1 MSLRP
6 SLDDGTL
13 PGALEG
19 IRVVEFAQAMAMPI
33 CGVLLADM
41 GAEVIK
47 VEPREGDA
55 FRKTQMP
62 IIPGESKG
70 FTVLNRGKRS
80 LCIDISSAAARPV
93 IERLVAQADV
103 VLLSLKPSDLP
114 RYGLTYEALSTIR
127 PGLIFLENVP
137 LGQEG
142 PFGQDGGYDVVVQGM
157 SGSGAITARSNGDA
171 PQNIRPAY
179 IDMGTGFL
187 SALGVVT
194 ALRHRDKTG
203 EGQRVQTSLLSTGLT
218 LANQLVSWFAA
229 TDPPLEEAF
238 DADLV
243 EAQTRGAGYEEQRAV
258 WEKHF
263 MRGAY
268 GNIYFRHYRTRDGF
282 ISIGCL
288 SPALNARFRKVTGVV
303 DPRFEP
309 GFDLATTEGY
319 DRVTEMIGQSEAI
332 LSGRTTN
339 DWIAAFQAGG
349 VPCGPFNFPPQVFH
363 DEQVL
368 ANEFVVE
375 LDHPLIGPYKTF
387 APPIRMERTP
397 TRIRSSSPPLDADT
411 DAILGEL
418 GFSDTEVTELR
429 AACVVGRAD

>member
-13 PGALEG
+13 PGALTG

-33 CGVLLADM
+33 CGLLLADM
-41 GAEVIK
+41 GADVIK

-62 IIPGESKG
+62 IISGESKG

-80 LCIDISSAAARPV
+80 LCVDIANPAARAL
-93 IERLVAQADV
+93 IERLVAQADA
-103 VLLSLKPSDLP
+103 VLVSLKPSDLP
-114 RYGLTYEALSTIR
+114 RYGLTYDQLAAVR
-127 PGLIFLENVP
+127 PGLIVVENVP
-137 LGQEG
+137 LGEEG
-142 PFGQDGGYDVVVQGM
+142 PFGQAGGYDVVVQGM

-194 ALRHRDKTG
+194 ALRHRDQTG
-203 EGQRVQTSLLSTGLT
+203 EGQRVQTSLLGTGLT

-238 DADLV
+238 DADLA
-243 EAQTRGAGYEEQRAV
+243 EAQARGAGYEEQRAV

-303 DPRFEP
+303 DPRFEAE
-309 GFDLATTEGY
+309 FDISTAEGY
-319 DRVTEMIGQSEAI
+319 ERLTEMIRQSEST
-332 LSGRTTN
+332 LSERTTKE
-339 DWIAAFQAGG
+339 WIVAFQAGG
-349 VPCGPFNFPPQVFH
+349 VPCGPFNFPSQVFH

-387 APPIRMERTP
+387 ASPIRMSRTP
-397 TRIRSSSPPLDADT
+397 TRIQASSPPLDADT
-411 DAILGEL
+411 DSILREL
-418 GFSDTEVTELR
+418 GFSGTEVAELR
-429 AACVVGRAD
+429 AAGVVGRVD

>member
-33 CGVLLADM
+33 CGLLLADM

-80 LCIDISSAAARPV
+80 LCIDISSAGARPI

-103 VLLSLKPSDLP
+103 VLISLKPSDVP
-114 RYGLTYEALSTIR
+114 RYGLTYEALSAFR

-303 DPRFEP
+303 DPRIEP
-309 GFDLATTEGY
+309 AFDLSTTEGY

-397 TRIRSSSPPLDADT
+397 TRIRGSSPPLDADT

-429 AACVVGRAD
+429 AAGVVGRAD

>member
-33 CGVLLADM
+33 CGLLLADM

-55 FRKTQMP
+55 FRETQMP

-80 LCIDISSAAARPV
+80 LCIDISSAGARPV

-103 VLLSLKPSDLP
+103 VLISLKPSDVP
-114 RYGLTYEALSTIR
+114 RYGLTYEELSAVR

-187 SALGVVT
+187 SALGVVA

-238 DADLV
+238 DADLE
-243 EAQTRGAGYEEQRAV
+243 EAQSRGAGYEEQRAV

-288 SPALNARFRKVTGVV
+288 SPTLNARFRKVTGVI
-303 DPRFEP
+303 DPRIEP
-309 GFDLATTEGY
+309 DFDLSTSDGY

-332 LSGRTTN
+332 LSDRTTN

-368 ANEFVVE
+368 ANEFVVD
-375 LDHPLIGPYKTF
+375 LDHPRIGPYKTF

-397 TRIRSSSPPLDADT
+397 TRIRGSSPPLDADT
-411 DAILGEL
+411 DTILGEL
-418 GFSDTEVTELR
+418 GFSAAEVAELR
-429 AACVVGRAD
+429 ATGVVGRVD